1 MNDHPVNLVTQ
12 AFAWL
17 AALAAGL
24 GITTQDVAYMIFG
37 LAGVAISL
45 ASYIS
50 GRVDAHR
57 RQKEEEKRTLI
68 LQDCLASLKN
78 INVAERAEAVSA
90 VSEVVK
96 RAGGK

>member
-1 MNDHPVNLVTQ
+1 MNDQPGNVVTQ

-24 GITTQDVAYMIFG
+24 GITTQDVVYMIFG
-37 LAGVAISL
+37 LTGVAISF

-50 GRVDAHR
+50 GRLDAHR
-57 RQKEEEKRTLI
+57 RQKEDEKRTQL
-68 LQDCLASLKN
+68 LEDYLAALPDKN
-78 INVAERAEAVSA
+78 TAKSPAIVNT

-96 RAGGK
+96 RAGGL